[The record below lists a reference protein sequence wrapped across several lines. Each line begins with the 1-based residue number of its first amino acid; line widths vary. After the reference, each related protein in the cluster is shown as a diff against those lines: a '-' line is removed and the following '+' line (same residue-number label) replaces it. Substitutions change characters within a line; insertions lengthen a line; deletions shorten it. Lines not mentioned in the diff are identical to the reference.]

1 MSQPTT
7 LEEACKEIRDQLGPE
22 DLEYLKVAWVT
33 EDVEVVATR
42 FHHTLGRHIRNE
54 FGLWH
59 ESPLAVFLRKTYG
72 VDHPDDMSHLII
84 VEFLR
89 TFSPTEFERVLED

>member
-7 LEEACKEIRDQLGPE
+7 LEEACQEIRNQLGPE
-22 DLEYLKVAWVT
+22 DLEYLKAVWTIESA
-33 EDVEVVATR
+33 EVIATR

-54 FGLWH
+54 FELWYG
-59 ESPLAVFLRKTYG
+59 SPLAVLLRNTYG

-89 TFSPTEFERVLED
+89 SFSPTEFERVLED